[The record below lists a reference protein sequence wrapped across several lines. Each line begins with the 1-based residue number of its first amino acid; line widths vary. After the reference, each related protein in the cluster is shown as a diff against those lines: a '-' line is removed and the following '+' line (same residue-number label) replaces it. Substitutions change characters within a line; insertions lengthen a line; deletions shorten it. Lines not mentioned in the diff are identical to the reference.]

1 MRGLVFCETH
11 RRRYH
16 GQPVHKDS
24 WRYVCTGAHVPGSSK
39 CATPILPG
47 PGLENR
53 IKEICRDVLS
63 KPELIEAELTKRSGQ
78 VAETTQTIEKKL
90 IGLDKKEKAALATES
105 NIIKL
110 QAKGDASPE
119 AYKMA
124 LAEMKAEKVWIKEE
138 RDRLLDQLNM
148 VKQRQGAI
156 ITLAEAREWLCAL
169 VERGT
174 TKDWRDVLSALDVRV
189 NIITEGTAS
198 LSLAIPV
205 EATIESGSSWDV

>member
-1 MRGLVFCETH
+1 M
-11 RRRYH
+11 
-16 GQPVHKDS
+16 
-24 WRYVCTGAHVPGSSK
+24 
-39 CATPILPG
+39 PG

-90 IGLDKKEKAALATES
+90 IGLDRKEKAALATES

-148 VKQRQGAI
+148 AKQRQGAI
-156 ITLAEAREWLCAL
+156 ITLAEASVMA
-169 VERGT
+169 
-174 TKDWRDVLSALDVRV
+174 VRF
-189 NIITEGTAS
+189 GGKGHYKG
-198 LSLAIPV
+198 LARCFVSPGRQC
-205 EATIESGSSWDV
+205 EYYH